1 MKDRSTPVPPTE
13 SCSSAPPQT
22 VSPTLVI
29 LIFALSFLWTGL
41 SPLPQESFKAMVEPG
56 YFCSSRWPLLQ
67 AGRIRCRNCSHSQ
80 SCAHALCVH
89 VCAHSL
95 CSRVRVCACARV
107 CVHMCT
113 HSLVLELFIHQL
125 LWQGLLPISSLPGPF
140 SRCPQ
145 HPGGCLPG
153 REAPSGS
160 LPAPSICHKEAGP
173 RKEALPQ
180 ADVGAELDQASRHP
194 TAGPVP
200 TPRPPAK
207 PPGTPQ
213 PARCPQPRPPAME
226 VGQRAGHG
234 AGKR

>member
-1 MKDRSTPVPPTE
+1 M
-13 SCSSAPPQT
+13 
-22 VSPTLVI
+22 SPTLVI
-29 LIFALSFLWTGL
+29 LIFALSFLWIGL
-41 SPLPQESFKAMVEPG
+41 SPLPQESFKAVVEPG

-95 CSRVRVCACARV
+95 CTRVRVCACARV

-160 LPAPSICHKEAGP
+160 LPAPSICH
-173 RKEALPQ
+173 RKLVHGRKPCHRLTWEQ
-180 ADVGAELDQASRHP
+180 SW
-194 TAGPVP
+194 T
-200 TPRPPAK
+200 K

-213 PARCPQPRPPAME
+213 LAQCPHPDPQRSLQAPHSQPGAPNPDHRRWRWVRGRATGRASAERSWAFSEPLPPD
-226 VGQRAGHG
+226 
-234 AGKR
+234 K